1 MKVEPGSCSERLAR
15 GTKLCNSSE
24 GYSLIELLTVIA
36 IIGILA
42 TIAIPTYHG
51 YRDKARMSTIYAA
64 LRQVKLAQEVYFT
77 DHGRYF
83 PDPDG
88 DLIADARD
96 GSKSFPVAGTD
107 VKIYIP
113 NQQLWTITSKTATE
127 EETTSEN
134 PANYYQVLID
144 TNMDRNQ
151 DGEADQYEYYKKADA
166 GGSTIEES
174 DFFPLI
180 PVALN

>member
-1 MKVEPGSCSERLAR
+1 MKLRI
-15 GTKLCNSSE
+15 NST

-88 DLIADARD
+88 DFIADARD
-96 GSKSFPVAGTD
+96 GSKSFPVPNTD
-107 VKIYIP
+107 LKIYIP
-113 NQQLWTITSKTATE
+113 NQQLWIITSETVSE
-127 EETTSEN
+127 EEPTSEN
-134 PANYYQVLID
+134 PANYYQVLIE

-151 DGEADQYEYYKKADA
+151 DGDADQYEYYKKADA

-174 DFFPLI
+174 DSFPLI
-180 PVALN
+180 PIALD

>member
-1 MKVEPGSCSERLAR
+1 MSASRHYRHKSAPARVKGSGSVA
-15 GTKLCNSSE
+15 

-77 DHGRYF
+77 DHGKYF
-83 PDPDG
+83 GIEEEVIEGPT
-88 DLIADARD
+88 
-96 GSKSFPVAGTD
+96 SKEIIGLD
-107 VKIYIP
+107 VEIHIP
-113 NQQLWTITSKTATE
+113 NQQRWTISSQTTTE
-127 EETTSEN
+127 EEATSEN
-134 PANYYQVLID
+134 PPNYYQVFID

-151 DGEADQYEYYKKADA
+151 DGNIDQYVYYKKADA

-174 DFFPLI
+174 DSFPLV
-180 PVALN
+180 PVAVD

>member
-1 MKVEPGSCSERLAR
+1 MSASRHYRHKSAPARVKGSGSVA
-15 GTKLCNSSE
+15 

-51 YRDKARMSTIYAA
+51 YRNKAHMSTIYAA

-77 DHGRYF
+77 DHGKYF
-83 PDPDG
+83 GIQGVIEGP
-88 DLIADARD
+88 A
-96 GSKSFPVAGTD
+96 SKEVIGLD
-107 VKIYIP
+107 VEIHIP
-113 NQQLWTITSKTATE
+113 NQQRWAITSKTTAE
-127 EETTSEN
+127 EEATSEN
-134 PANYYQVLID
+134 PPNYYQVFID

-151 DGEADQYEYYKKADA
+151 DGNTDQYVYYKKADA

-174 DFFPLI
+174 DSFPLV
-180 PVALN
+180 PVSVE

>member
-1 MKVEPGSCSERLAR
+1 MSASKHYRHKSAPARVKGSGSVA
-15 GTKLCNSSE
+15 

-64 LRQVKLAQEVYFT
+64 LRQVKMAQEVYFT
-77 DHGRYF
+77 DHGKYF
-83 PDPDG
+83 GIEGVIEGPT
-88 DLIADARD
+88 
-96 GSKSFPVAGTD
+96 SKEVIGLD
-107 VKIYIP
+107 VEIHIP
-113 NQQLWTITSKTATE
+113 NQQRWTIISQSTTE
-127 EETTSEN
+127 EEASSEN
-134 PANYYQVLID
+134 PPNEYQVVID

-151 DGEADQYEYYKKADA
+151 DGNTDQYVYYKKADA

-174 DFFPLI
+174 DSFPLV
-180 PVALN
+180 PVSVE

>member
-1 MKVEPGSCSERLAR
+1 MSRVRDFQSKSGQLSRQDYGFS
-15 GTKLCNSSE
+15 K

-51 YRDKARMSTIYAA
+51 YRDKARMGTIYAA

-77 DHGRYF
+77 DHGGYF
-83 PDPDG
+83 GIEDPIDG
-88 DLIADARD
+88 PA
-96 GSKSFPVAGTD
+96 SKEVEGLD

-113 NQQLWTITSKTATE
+113 NQQIWDIKSIQNTAEDSSTE
-127 EETTSEN
+127 VISNQYT
-134 PANYYQVLID
+134 VLID

-151 DGEADQYEYYKKADA
+151 DGNRDQYFYFKKADA

-174 DFFPLI
+174 DSFPLI